1 MARATTV
8 RFTDEMFAKLDQASA
23 RTGLPVNS
31 IVIAACLDW
40 MQRHTPNPSDPSI
53 SSEHA
58 FSSAVLREGSPFP
71 QAHVAPRWATLSRAL
86 TMAMAKRPRT
96 SDYPF
101 ERFTEHARA
110 LLTRAQEEAQ
120 GMGHSYIGTE
130 HLLIATFGSDDFHST
145 KILAG
150 LNVELDAVRSAI
162 ESELGKPAVAKRSQM
177 IPTSRVKRVIEIAF
191 ERCGAMNDPRVGTG
205 HILLALAVEG
215 HGIAAHVLKGL
226 GATPELIQS
235 QMAKLAEPET

>member
-40 MQRHTPNPSDPSI
+40 MQRHTPDPAGVGL
-53 SSEHA
+53 SSEHM
-58 FSSAVLREGSPFP
+58 FSSEDLRLLRQSS
-71 QAHVAPRWATLSRAL
+71 VAPRWATLSRAVKL
-86 TMAMAKRPRT
+86 ATAKRPRT
-96 SDYPF
+96 GTYPF
-101 ERFTEHARA
+101 ERFTERA
-110 LLTRAQEEAQ
+110 KVLLTRAQEEAE

-130 HLLIATFGSDDFHST
+130 HLLIAAFGSDNFSSAR
-145 KILAG
+145 ILGG
-150 LNVELDAVRSAI
+150 LNIDVDAARSAI
-162 ESELGKPAVAKRSQM
+162 EGELGKPAVAKRSQM

-215 HGIAAHVLKGL
+215 HGIAAHVLKEL

-235 QMAKLAEPET
+235 QMANLAEPET